1 VGAGKGGVEWKR
13 CLSRYVFVLLG
24 HADRDASMA
33 NMGLLLGCVK
43 EKEH

>member
-1 VGAGKGGVEWKR
+1 
-13 CLSRYVFVLLG
+13 VLLG